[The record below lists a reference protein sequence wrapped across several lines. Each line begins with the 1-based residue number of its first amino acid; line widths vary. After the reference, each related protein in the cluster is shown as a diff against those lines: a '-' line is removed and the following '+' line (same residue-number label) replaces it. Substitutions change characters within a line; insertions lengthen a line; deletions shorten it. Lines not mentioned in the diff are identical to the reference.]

1 MLRGRS
7 FVKGPS
13 VATETGRRRREY
25 APRVPIEQRRTE
37 LLDAALRIVVRDGHA
52 AVTMEAVAMAAGVTK
67 PVVYGVFPNRETLLG
82 ELLKREQAAALEQL
96 VELLPRL
103 RTGLKEGAHPADV
116 LADALD
122 GFLAAVRIAPE
133 RWSCI
138 VLPMADMP
146 APFTVAREET
156 RGLVLASAEE
166 LGRWITRR
174 FDAPD
179 DLDPE
184 LIAHTVV
191 TLAEMAARLVLTDP
205 EKYEPARF
213 VKGLRAAVGL
223 VR

>member
-7 FVKGPS
+7 FVKGQG

-146 APFTVAREET
+146 AQFTVAREET

>member
-1 MLRGRS
+1 M
-7 FVKGPS
+7 
-13 VATETGRRRREY
+13 ATEGGRRRREY
-25 APRVPIEQRRTE
+25 APRVPIEQRRRE

-52 AVTMEAVAMAAGVTK
+52 AVTMEAVAGAAGVTK
-67 PVVYGVFPNRETLLG
+67 PVVYGVFPNREALLG
-82 ELLKREQAAALEQL
+82 ELLRREQAAALEQL
-96 VELLPRL
+96 VELLPAL
-103 RTGLKEGAHPADV
+103 RRGLKGGAHPADV

-122 GFLAAVRIAPE
+122 GFLAAVRAAPE

-138 VLPMADMP
+138 VVPMADMP
-146 APFTVAREET
+146 PQFNAAREET
-156 RGLVLASAEE
+156 RALVLTSAEE

-174 FDAPD
+174 FDAPA

-205 EKYEPARF
+205 ERFEAGRF
-213 VKGLRAAVGL
+213 VRGLRAAVGL

>member
-1 MLRGRS
+1 M
-7 FVKGPS
+7 
-13 VATETGRRRREY
+13 AAENGRRRREY
-25 APRVPIEQRRTE
+25 APRVPIEQRRRE
-37 LLDAALRIVVRDGHA
+37 LLDAALHIVVRQGHA
-52 AVTMEAVAMAAGVTK
+52 AVTMEAVAAAVGVTK
-67 PVVYGVFPNRETLLG
+67 PVVYGAFPNRGALLG
-82 ELLKREQAAALEQL
+82 ELLRREQEAALEQL
-96 VELLPRL
+96 VELLPTL
-103 RTGLKEGAHPADV
+103 RKGLGAGAHPADV

-122 GFLAAVRIAPE
+122 GFLAAVRVAPE

-146 APFTVAREET
+146 PEFNAAREQA
-156 RGLVLASAEE
+156 RALVLTSAEE
-166 LGRWITRR
+166 LGRWITRT

-205 EKYEPARF
+205 EKYEPTRF

>member
-7 FVKGPS
+7 FVKGPG
-13 VATETGRRRREY
+13 VATEMRRRREY
-25 APRVPIEQRRTE
+25 APRVPIEQRRKE

-52 AVTMEAVAMAAGVTK
+52 AVTMEAVATAAGVTK
-67 PVVYGVFPNRETLLG
+67 PVVYGVFPNRETLLSA
-82 ELLKREQAAALEQL
+82 LLEREQAAALEQL
-96 VELLPRL
+96 VGLLPAL
-103 RTGLKEGAHPADV
+103 RRGLAAGAHPADM
-116 LADALD
+116 LAEALD
-122 GFLAAVRIAPE
+122 GFLVAVRAAPE

-138 VLPMADMP
+138 VLPMPDMP
-146 APFTVAREET
+146 AQFNTAREQA
-156 RGLVLASAEE
+156 RGLVLTSAEE

-174 FDAPD
+174 FEAPA

-205 EKYEPARF
+205 ERYEPARF

>member
-1 MLRGRS
+1 M
-7 FVKGPS
+7 
-13 VATETGRRRREY
+13 ATETGRRRREY

-52 AVTMEAVAMAAGVTK
+52 AVTMEAVAAAAGVTK
-67 PVVYGVFPNRETLLG
+67 PVVYGVFPNRGVLLG

-96 VELLPRL
+96 VELVPGL
-103 RTGLKEGAHPADV
+103 RTGLEDGAHPADV

-122 GFLAAVRIAPE
+122 GFLAAVRGAPE

-146 APFTVAREET
+146 AEFNAAREEA
-156 RGLVLASAEE
+156 RGLVLASAAE
-166 LGRWITRR
+166 LGRWFARR

-179 DLDPE
+179 GLDAE

-205 EKYEPARF
+205 EEYEPARF
-213 VKGLRAAVGL
+213 VESLRATVSL

>member
-7 FVKGPS
+7 FVKGPG
-13 VATETGRRRREY
+13 VATEMRRRREY
-25 APRVPIEQRRTE
+25 APRVPIEQRRKE

-52 AVTMEAVAMAAGVTK
+52 AVTMEAVATAAGVTK
-67 PVVYGVFPNRETLLG
+67 PVVYGVFPNRETLLSA
-82 ELLKREQAAALEQL
+82 LLEREQAAALEQL
-96 VELLPRL
+96 VGLLPAL
-103 RTGLKEGAHPADV
+103 RRGLAAGAHPADM
-116 LADALD
+116 LAEALD
-122 GFLAAVRIAPE
+122 GFLVAVRAAPE
-133 RWSCI
+133 RLSCI
-138 VLPMADMP
+138 VLPMPDMP
-146 APFTVAREET
+146 AQFNTAREQA
-156 RGLVLASAEE
+156 RGLVLTSAEE

-174 FDAPD
+174 FEAPA

-205 EKYEPARF
+205 ERYEPARF

>member
-1 MLRGRS
+1 M
-7 FVKGPS
+7 
-13 VATETGRRRREY
+13 AAENGRRRREY
-25 APRVPIEQRRTE
+25 APRVPIEQRRRD

-52 AVTMEAVAMAAGVTK
+52 AVTMEAVAAGAGVTK
-67 PVVYGVFPNRETLLG
+67 PVVYGVFPNREALLG
-82 ELLKREQAAALEQL
+82 ELLRREQGAALEQL
-96 VELLPRL
+96 VELLPGL
-103 RTGLKEGAHPADV
+103 RKGLKDGAHPADV

-122 GFLAAVRIAPE
+122 GFLAAVRAAPE

-146 APFTVAREET
+146 PQFNAAREET
-156 RGLVLASAEE
+156 RALVLTSAEE
-166 LGRWITRR
+166 LGRWITRT

-205 EKYEPARF
+205 GRYEPARF

>member
-1 MLRGRS
+1 ML
-7 FVKGPS
+7 P
-13 VATETGRRRREY
+13 
-25 APRVPIEQRRTE
+25 
-37 LLDAALRIVVRDGHA
+37 ALR
-52 AVTMEAVAMAAGVTK
+52 K
-67 PVVYGVFPNRETLLG
+67 
-82 ELLKREQAAALEQL
+82 
-96 VELLPRL
+96 
-103 RTGLKEGAHPADV
+103 GLKDGAHPADV

-122 GFLAAVRIAPE
+122 GFLAAVREAPE

-146 APFTVAREET
+146 PQFNAAREET
-156 RGLVLASAEE
+156 RALVLTSAEE
-166 LGRWITRR
+166 LGRWITRT

-213 VKGLRAAVGL
+213 VNGLRAAVGL